1 LKGRSSRKAR
11 SAASLRGDFL
21 AVVAHN
27 DRLSQC
33 NYSLGLRL
41 PAEATAAFGRFQPG
55 EFVEIDL
62 SHAPLPQP
70 EEIPGDLADAAG
82 RQILL
87 RRPFSFADLVSEG
100 EGLLAEVIY
109 CVVGPATLR
118 MRSLAVGDQVRV
130 LGPLGHG
137 FEIPR
142 PGHWALLIAGGMGA
156 PPIQH
161 LARTLVRDHPDIHCV
176 GFAGARS
183 LADLPFS
190 MGPSKAGSEWS
201 SALGLE
207 WQVATDDG
215 SYGHRGFVT
224 ECLERWLKAE
234 TRLKPQDLVIYAC
247 GPEPMLAQVAR
258 IAELHGVDCQVSM
271 ERRMACGFGVCQGC
285 AVECRAPEGQTVYR
299 LCCQDGPVMDA
310 RQVVFK
316 G

>member
-1 LKGRSSRKAR
+1 
-11 SAASLRGDFL
+11 
-21 AVVAHN
+21 VVTHN
-27 DRLSQC
+27 HRLSQC

-41 PAEATAAFGRFQPG
+41 PDEATTAFGDFRPG
-55 EFVEIDL
+55 QFVEIDL

-70 EEIPGDLADAAG
+70 EAIPEGLVDRAG

-87 RRPFSFADLVSEG
+87 RRPFSLADLAAES
-100 EGLLAEVIY
+100 EGLLAQIIY
-109 CVVGPATLR
+109 CVVGPGTLR
-118 MRSLAVGDQVRV
+118 MRSLMPDDRVRV
-130 LGPLGHG
+130 LGPLGRG
-137 FEIPR
+137 FEVPR
-142 PGHWALLIAGGMGA
+142 PHRWALLVAGGMGA

-161 LARTLVRDHPDIHCV
+161 LARVLVRDHPDVRCV

-190 MGPSKAGSEWS
+190 MEPSTAGPEWS
-201 SALGLE
+201 SAMGLE

-224 ECLERWLKAE
+224 ECLERWLRDKS
-234 TRLKPQDLVIYAC
+234 DLRSEDPVIYAC

-258 IAELHGVDCQVSM
+258 IAELRGVDCQVSM
-271 ERRMACGFGVCQGC
+271 ERQMACGFGVCQGC
-285 AVECRAPEGQTVYR
+285 AVECKAAEGQTVYR

-316 G
+316 V